1 MSSEWQSRANEVIA
15 SASHTESRSHNEIS
29 SLLEE
34 MGVKHE
40 NEFSPLPIEGGID
53 PGGFLAVDMAIPST
67 RTAIEFNGPSHY
79 LGGKNG
85 TVENGRTKTKARL
98 LGKLGWEIVSIPW
111 FEWKDLRGRRGRSLT
126 WSGS

>member
-1 MSSEWQSRANEVIA
+1 
-15 SASHTESRSHNEIS
+15 
-29 SLLEE
+29 

-40 NEFSPLPIEGGID
+40 NEFSPLPIEDGID
-53 PGGFLAVDMAIPST
+53 PGGFIAVDMAIPST

-79 LGGKNG
+79 LGGLNG

-111 FEWKDLRGRRGRSLT
+111 FEWKDLRGREGKIAYLERKLKGVE
-126 WSGS
+126 